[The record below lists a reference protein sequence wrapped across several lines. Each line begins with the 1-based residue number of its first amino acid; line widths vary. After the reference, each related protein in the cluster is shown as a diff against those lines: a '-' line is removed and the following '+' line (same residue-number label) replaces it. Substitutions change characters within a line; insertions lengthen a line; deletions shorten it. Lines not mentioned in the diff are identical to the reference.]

1 MGVPSRRGLL
11 RKGGS
16 PRSPRS
22 WDSLEP
28 IFLSPAR
35 GFWQGDNCTALLSCL
50 LLGYYTVFYVPPEKR
65 DKGRTPISSL
75 LLALQNARYTYRGR
89 RRPHASCGCPARFN
103 ELDCEFNMYFE

>member
-1 MGVPSRRGLL
+1 MS
-11 RKGGS
+11 
-16 PRSPRS
+16 
-22 WDSLEP
+22 
-28 IFLSPAR
+28 
-35 GFWQGDNCTALLSCL
+35 
-50 LLGYYTVFYVPPEKR
+50 PPEKR

>member
-1 MGVPSRRGLL
+1 MFHPGAAFCARVGVHGRRALGILSNPYFF
-11 RKGGS
+11 RQPEVFGKGT
-16 PRSPRS
+16 
-22 WDSLEP
+22 
-28 IFLSPAR
+28 IF
-35 GFWQGDNCTALLSCL
+35 TALLSCL
-50 LLGYYTVFYVPPEKR
+50 PLGYYTVFYVPPEKR